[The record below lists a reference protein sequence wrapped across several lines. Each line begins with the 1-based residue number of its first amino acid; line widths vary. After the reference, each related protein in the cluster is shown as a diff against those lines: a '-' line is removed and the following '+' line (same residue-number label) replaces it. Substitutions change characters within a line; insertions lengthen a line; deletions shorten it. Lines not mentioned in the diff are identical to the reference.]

1 MSKEELFQ
9 FIANAEPQKTFDALE
24 AVGADISEAKA
35 YILEHQRQNDE
46 HIKNG
51 TKFPYETFKE
61 RFEGMWNAYQI
72 LLEAIKQY
80 F

>member
-9 FIANAEPQKTFDALE
+9 FIANAEPQKTFEALD
-24 AVGADISEAKA
+24 AVGADIAEAKA

-51 TKFPYETFKE
+51 TKFPFETSDE
-61 RFEGMWNAYQI
+61 RFEGMWNANEI
-72 LLEAIKQY
+72 LLKAIKQH